1 MKSIRHMLKYT
12 NINNIS
18 RNMCGYSCTRKWRAR
33 DCGADTKHFSQQYV
47 RLNSHGSVATIIHV
61 ASRSHPRRRFFRPFS
76 RRSFSAMFLRSVA
89 WLIGKD
95 CVSLGWPTPRRRSR
109 ARFIIVT
116 LHEVLL
122 REGKILSPSLRRFLP
137 Q

>member
-18 RNMCGYSCTRKWRAR
+18 RNIRGYSCTRKWRAR
-33 DCGADTKHFSQQYV
+33 DYGADTKHFSQQYV
-47 RLNSHGSVATIIHV
+47 RLNSHGSVAAIIHRSLAFPPPSPLFSTVFPPLFFGNVFKARGMANRKRLCLARV
-61 ASRSHPRRRFFRPFS
+61 A
-76 RRSFSAMFLRSVA
+76 
-89 WLIGKD
+89 I
-95 CVSLGWPTPRRRSR
+95 PRRRSR

-116 LHEVLL
+116 LREVLL
-122 REGKILSPSLRRFLP
+122 RERKILFPSLLCFLP

>member
-1 MKSIRHMLKYT
+1 MLKYT

-18 RNMCGYSCTRKWRAR
+18 RNIRGYSCTRKWRAR

-47 RLNSHGSVATIIHV
+47 RLNSHGSVAAIIHRSLAFPPPSPLFSTVFPPFFFGNVFKARGMANRKRLCLARV
-61 ASRSHPRRRFFRPFS
+61 A
-76 RRSFSAMFLRSVA
+76 
-89 WLIGKD
+89 
-95 CVSLGWPTPRRRSR
+95 TPPPSRRRSR

-116 LHEVLL
+116 LREVLL
-122 REGKILSPSLRRFLP
+122 RERKILSPSLRCFLP